1 MTNATQRA
9 ALAAV
14 KEECAL
20 VLKEKSD
27 LLQRIARLSV
37 KVLVSLIFKLM
48 IQVNKSCARRH
59 RTV

>member
-27 LLQRIARLSV
+27 LLQRIAQLSV
-37 KVLVSLIFKLM
+37 NVPVSWVFKLTF
-48 IQVNKSCARRH
+48 QGNKSSARRH